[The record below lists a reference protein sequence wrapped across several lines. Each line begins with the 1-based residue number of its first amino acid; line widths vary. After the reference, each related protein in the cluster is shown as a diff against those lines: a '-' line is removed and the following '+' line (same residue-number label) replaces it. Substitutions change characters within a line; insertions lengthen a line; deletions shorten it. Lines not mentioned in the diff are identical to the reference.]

1 MKKKITFLLI
11 IMSVLILTVLIFRI
25 KSPSRI
31 SVEDAQ
37 KQMENSLEA
46 NGIMKKGI

>member
-25 KSPSRI
+25 KSPSGI

-37 KQMENSLEA
+37 KQMCCFA
-46 NGIMKKGI
+46 N